1 MTAEATAALSETRD
15 RDDTRRNFYAL
26 LWHGAFLALGVS
38 LTQPTTVIS
47 AFVAD
52 LTGSTVWVGG
62 LSTVLTVAS
71 TLPQLFV
78 ARWIEPRPRKM
89 GYLLAAIYL
98 RVISWATLAV
108 LIYLI
113 GASHPQ
119 LLAWALVGLLA
130 LFYAGGGLGGVPY
143 TDIVGKVIP
152 PDRRGTFFGGQQALA
167 GPLAM
172 GAALLARHV
181 LATVPYPDGYAF
193 LFGMAAAALLIAS
206 AGFWAV
212 REPPR
217 PDADGRVQPW
227 RAYRSQLAR
236 AARRLWTLVGV
247 QLLTG
252 FSLMVLPF
260 YVVYAREVLGAPL
273 EAVGWFLL
281 AQVVGGVL
289 SNLAWARLVDRYGS
303 RRMLVVCATTSAL
316 TPLLA
321 VALGRLGWV
330 GMLPVLFLGGAVFN
344 GRTVGF
350 NSAVLELAPDAE
362 RPTYAALDAV
372 LALPV
377 AFLPLVGGA
386 LLRSWSYPA
395 LFLLASVFI
404 GVGAVL
410 AGRWNG
416 IRTTE
421 YGIRT
426 TTGCPEEGVGGIDGQ
441 EEENDGPRERI

>member
-1 MTAEATAALSETRD
+1 MTTAATLGGKESRGY
-15 RDDTRRNFYAL
+15 TRRNFFAL
-26 LWHGAFLALGVS
+26 LWHGAFLALGTA

-62 LSTVLTVAS
+62 LATVLTVAG

-98 RVISWATLAV
+98 RVVSWGTLAV
-108 LIYLI
+108 LILLI
-113 GASHPQ
+113 GATHPN

-152 PDRRGTFFGGQQALA
+152 PGRRGAFFGGRQALA
-167 GPLAM
+167 GPLAV
-172 GAALLARHV
+172 GAALLARHI
-181 LATVPYPDGYAF
+181 LATLPYPNGYAL
-193 LFGMAAAALLIAS
+193 LFGLAAASLLIAS

-217 PDADGRVQPW
+217 SDADGRVRPW
-227 RAYRSQLAR
+227 REYRRQLAR
-236 AARRLWTLVGV
+236 VARRLRTLVTI

-273 EAVGWFLL
+273 GAVGWFLL
-281 AQVVGGVL
+281 AQVLGGVL
-289 SNLAWARLVDRYGS
+289 SNLLWARLVDRYGS
-303 RRMLVVCATTSAL
+303 RFMLTVCATVSAL

-321 VALGRLGWV
+321 IGLGRAGWT
-330 GMLPVLFLGGAVFN
+330 GLLPVLFLGGAAFN
-344 GRTVGF
+344 GRNVGF
-350 NSAVLELAPDAE
+350 NSALLALAPDAE

-377 AFLPLVGGA
+377 AFLPLIGGA
-386 LLRSWSYPA
+386 LLRSWPYPA
-395 LFLLASVFI
+395 LFLLAAVF
-404 GVGAVL
+404 VGAGALL
-410 AGRWNG
+410 AGQWKKL
-416 IRTTE
+416 
-421 YGIRT
+421 
-426 TTGCPEEGVGGIDGQ
+426 GGDQ
-441 EEENDGPRERI
+441 